1 MYCSVYANVFVC
13 CIHRPPNSSFDLLNR
28 LHDVLC
34 NLDVSPF
41 SHFILVGDFI
51 VDFCLP
57 NRSLYDKLLS
67 DTSCF
72 MLQQVVTELTHF
84 SHSGATYAC

>member
-57 NRSLYDKLLS
+57 TGLCMTNYSVLPHVL
-67 DTSCF
+67 
-72 MLQQVVTELTHF
+72 LQQVVTELTHF
-84 SHSGATYAC
+84 SHSGTTYAC